1 MPEILLEEKNIMLVL
16 LMTLASS
23 LGYICLSLNL
33 KFFPSS
39 KNFRN
44 LLSVSLTKKI
54 IAVQSVWGREYEK
67 LNSFFR
73 SIGIEHHVSCPHA
86 HQQNGSA
93 ERKHRH
99 IVEVGISL
107 LAHASMPLKYW
118 DEAFIAATYL
128 INRLPS
134 KVIGN
139 TTPLE
144 RLFHQKPDYNSL
156 KVFGCACYPNLR
168 PYNRHKL
175 EFLSTQCV
183 FLGYSNL
190 LKGYKCLE
198 VSTGRIYI
206 SRDVIFDE
214 TIFPFAKL
222 HSNAGALLQA

>member
-1 MPEILLEEKNIMLVL
+1 
-16 LMTLASS
+16 
-23 LGYICLSLNL
+23 
-33 KFFPSS
+33 
-39 KNFRN
+39 
-44 LLSVSLTKKI
+44 
-54 IAVQSVWGREYEK
+54 
-67 LNSFFR
+67 
-73 SIGIEHHVSCPHA
+73 
-86 HQQNGSA
+86 
-93 ERKHRH
+93 
-99 IVEVGISL
+99 
-107 LAHASMPLKYW
+107 MPLKYW

-128 INRLPS
+128 INHLPS

-175 EFLSTQCV
+175 EFRSTQSV

-190 LKGYKCLE
+190 HKGYKCLE

-222 HSNAGALLQA
+222 HPNAGALLRAEISLLSDPSTCPDHGGELIEHDHVSIPEKNSDTNENNAAAGYDFRCAEEDVF